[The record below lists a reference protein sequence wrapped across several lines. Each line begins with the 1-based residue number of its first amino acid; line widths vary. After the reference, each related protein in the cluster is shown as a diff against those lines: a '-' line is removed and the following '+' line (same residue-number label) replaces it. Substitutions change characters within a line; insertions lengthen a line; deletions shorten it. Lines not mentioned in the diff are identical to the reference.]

1 MKRLL
6 TAAAASL
13 LLTLALVAPVGA
25 VGPGCSD
32 FGHASAA
39 GGHREMDPPFT
50 GWIFGEVVRFVAHG
64 GLVQYGL
71 PDSVSGLV
79 QLEHSTMC
87 TNP

>member
-1 MKRLL
+1 MRVLISV
-6 TAAAASL
+6 AASL
-13 LLTLALVAPVGA
+13 LLMLALVGPVAA

-32 FGHASAA
+32 FGAASAA
-39 GGHREMDPPFT
+39 GGHREMEPPFT
-50 GWIFGEVVRFVAHG
+50 GWIFGKVVSYVAHG
-64 GLVQYGL
+64 GVAQYGM